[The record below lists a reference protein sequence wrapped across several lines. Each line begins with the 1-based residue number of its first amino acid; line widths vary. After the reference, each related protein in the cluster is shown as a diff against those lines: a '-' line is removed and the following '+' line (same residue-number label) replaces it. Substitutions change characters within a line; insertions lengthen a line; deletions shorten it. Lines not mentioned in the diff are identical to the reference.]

1 VNQLAK
7 KLKIDADLLESFIKI
22 IMCQFNP
29 LSKEEQVEIGDAEL
43 AIKEF
48 ISILLPNLDIQEQ
61 INDICKL
68 VLEKD

>member
-1 VNQLAK
+1 
-7 KLKIDADLLESFIKI
+7 
-22 IMCQFNP
+22 MCQFNP